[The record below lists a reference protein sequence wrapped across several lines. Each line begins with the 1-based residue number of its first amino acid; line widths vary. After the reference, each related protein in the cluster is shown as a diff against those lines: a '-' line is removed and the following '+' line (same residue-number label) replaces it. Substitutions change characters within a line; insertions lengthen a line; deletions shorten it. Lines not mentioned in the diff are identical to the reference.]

1 MFPLRDQYLKLWV
14 ISLPD
19 KFNLDAL
26 SMILLIKISEFF
38 CQVVRRE
45 QTKIVLKMALSNL
58 FYLNKR
64 FNARLLR
71 NLV

>member
-45 QTKIVLKMALSNL
+45 QTKIFLKMALSNL
-58 FYLNKR
+58 F
-64 FNARLLR
+64 
-71 NLV
+71 